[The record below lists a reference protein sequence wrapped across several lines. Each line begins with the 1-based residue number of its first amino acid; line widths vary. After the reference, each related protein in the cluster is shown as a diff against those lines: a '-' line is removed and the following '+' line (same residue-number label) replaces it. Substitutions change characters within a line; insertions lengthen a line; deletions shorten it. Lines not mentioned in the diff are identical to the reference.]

1 MNDEPLGDVIPALT
15 RILTPTGVPV
25 STLIPNPRPA
35 SLIRLTPTRGSSDH
49 TWLAHVMVPVEA
61 WSPPPAPPRPQAAQA
76 RNLILAGAE
85 TDDLIHDAEATWPVA
100 YDDPETPSHRATF
113 TTTLTII

>member
-35 SLIRLTPTRGSSDH
+35 SLIRLTPTGGSSDH
-49 TWLAHVMVPVEA
+49 TWLAHVMATVEA
-61 WSPPPAPPRPQAAQA
+61 WAPTPAAARALAAQA
-76 RNLILAGAE
+76 RTLILAGAE
-85 TDDLIHDAEATWPVA
+85 VDDLIHDAEATWPVA

-113 TTTLTII
+113 TTTLTTL

>member
-1 MNDEPLGDVIPALT
+1 MSDQQPGDVIPALT

-35 SLIRLTPTRGSSDH
+35 SLIRLTPTGGSSDH
-49 TWLAHVMVPVEA
+49 TWLAHVMVTVEA
-61 WSPPPAPPRPQAAQA
+61 WAPTPAAARALAA
-76 RNLILAGAE
+76 RALILAGAE

-113 TTTLTII
+113 TTTLTTL

>member
-1 MNDEPLGDVIPALT
+1 MNVEPLGDVVPALT

-35 SLIRLTPTRGSSDH
+35 SLIRLTPTGGRSDH
-49 TWLAHVMVPVEA
+49 TWRAHVMVVVEA
-61 WSPPPAPPRPQAAQA
+61 WAPTPAAARALAGQA
-76 RNLILAGAE
+76 RALILAGAE
-85 TDDLIHDAEATWPVA
+85 VDDLIHDAEATWPVA

-113 TTTLTII
+113 TTTLTTL

>member
-1 MNDEPLGDVIPALT
+1 MSDEPLGDVVPALT
-15 RILTPTGVPV
+15 RVLTPTGVPV

-35 SLIRLTPTRGSSDH
+35 SLIRLTPTGGSSDH
-49 TWLAHVMVPVEA
+49 TWLAHVMVTVEA
-61 WSPPPAPPRPQAAQA
+61 WAPTPAAARALAAQA
-76 RNLILAGAE
+76 RTLILGGAE